1 MHESSCSFTGHRRIP
16 QDDFFE
22 TCKSGCKKF
31 IKQLIK
37 QGITTF
43 YCGGALGFD
52 TLAAQAVLKTRRFQP
67 QVKLILALPC
77 RDQAEQWREADRLLY
92 ESIKRRADEVV
103 YLSERYT
110 RGCMFERNRY
120 MVDHSDV
127 CICYCTN
134 GQGGTAYTVKYA
146 RRRGIPVINLAEEG
160 GDQKIP

>member
-1 MHESSCSFTGHRRIP
+1 MKLCCFTGHRMIP
-16 QDDFFE
+16 E
-22 TCKSGCKKF
+22 NEYKF
-31 IKQLIK
+31 LQSRLQKTI
-37 QGITTF
+37 QGLLQRGVTTF

-52 TLAAQAVLKTRRFQP
+52 TLAAQAVLKARRFHP

-127 CICYCTN
+127 CVCYCTSD
-134 GQGGTAYTVKYA
+134 QGGTAYTVKYA
-146 RRRGIPVINLAEEG
+146 WRRGVPVINLAKEG
-160 GDQKIP
+160 WDKKIP